1 MEKECM
7 NEVIALETKKKRKR
21 EVLSYNKTI
30 ISYYI
35 GLQVTEIC
43 IFAFFREEWVQQL
56 KLRLSFCTS
65 TRTELQSLMERV
77 SEFLLA
83 PKI

>member
-1 MEKECM
+1 M

-56 KLRLSFCTS
+56 KLRLILYQYSHRPAKPNGKSF
-65 TRTELQSLMERV
+65 
-77 SEFLLA
+77 
-83 PKI
+83 